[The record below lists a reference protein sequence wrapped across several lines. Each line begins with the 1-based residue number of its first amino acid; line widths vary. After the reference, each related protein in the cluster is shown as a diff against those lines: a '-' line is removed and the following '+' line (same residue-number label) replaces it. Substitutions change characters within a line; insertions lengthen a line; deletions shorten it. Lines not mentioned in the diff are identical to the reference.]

1 MLIFVG
7 EQMASL
13 VAGFGVGQCYVWE
26 DDNSLTGNR
35 VSNVILED
43 VRFRFTNNFFAAVA
57 WSEKAC
63 ARRLAAIIGN

>member
-13 VAGFGVGQCYVWE
+13 VAGFGVSQCYVWE

-43 VRFRFTNNFFAAVA
+43 V
-57 WSEKAC
+57 
-63 ARRLAAIIGN
+63 